1 MEAAA
6 MPSNGTAICAALVA
20 PIRAW
25 TKRKAGEW
33 ARFGRRNP
41 VVRTMIVHWIIGV
54 GTGLFCAGLLL
65 GLDPLGFRSLLFRS
79 DALVAGL
86 VLLFGGFAITFGGA
100 VCAAAVMFPDFDGP
114 DRHTGRRRA
123 PHFCAAATADP
134 SAQTDRRKKAGP
146 FLSASS

>member
-1 MEAAA
+1 
-6 MPSNGTAICAALVA
+6 MPSNGKAIRAALFA
-20 PIRAW
+20 PIGAW
-25 TKRKAGEW
+25 TKRQAGEW

-54 GTGLFCAGLLL
+54 GTGLFCAALLL

-79 DALVAGL
+79 DALVPGL
-86 VLLFGGFAITFGGA
+86 VLLFGGFSITFGGV
-100 VCAAAVMFPDFDGP
+100 VCAAAVMFPDLDET

-123 PHFCAAATADP
+123 PRLRAAVTADP
-134 SAQTDRRKKAGP
+134 SSPTDRRKKAGR